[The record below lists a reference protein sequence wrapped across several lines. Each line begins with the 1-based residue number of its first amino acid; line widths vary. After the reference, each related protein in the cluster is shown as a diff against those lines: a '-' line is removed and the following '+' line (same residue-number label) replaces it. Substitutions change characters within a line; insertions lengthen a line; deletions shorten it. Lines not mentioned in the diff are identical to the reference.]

1 MKRRTEE
8 RDSTASHRLNAP
20 STTHD
25 HKSLLELMV
34 MEQKI
39 KGVVSKQTMERSL
52 LPIGTV
58 IDIIGGVY
66 VGQQATILGYTPKMY
81 NVKLT
86 EGRVTVIK
94 QRNARE
100 VNISPGLAQC
110 PTGAG
115 VYREL
120 IELEMQNIRG
130 SLQNITTLLDRMSL
144 EQHKSDLVDK
154 EK

>member
-1 MKRRTEE
+1 
-8 RDSTASHRLNAP
+8 
-20 STTHD
+20 
-25 HKSLLELMV
+25 
-34 MEQKI
+34 MEQKT
-39 KGVVSKQTMERSL
+39 KGVASKQTMERSL

-81 NVKLT
+81 NMRLT

-94 QRNARE
+94 QRNARKAI
-100 VNISPGLAQC
+100 ISPGLAQC
-110 PTGAG
+110 PKGAG

-130 SLQNITTLLDRMSL
+130 SLQNITTLLDKMSL
-144 EQHKSDLVDK
+144 EQQKSDLVDK